1 MTGRPSCWCGNSEL
15 VPFSPGYFRC
25 ARCETLVWGKMPGP
39 EIARVVDE
47 GTEFYGRDYWFSHQE
62 RDLGFPN
69 IFVRARTDLAER
81 CLYWLRT
88 VLRYKLP
95 PGQALELGSGP
106 GAFVAMLR
114 WAGFD
119 ATGLEISPWVVRF
132 IRETFQIPVLLGPVE
147 DQQIEPA
154 SLDVIALMDVL
165 EHFRDP
171 AGTMRHCLGLL
182 KPDGILLIQT
192 PCYPEARTYDEMVA
206 QRDRFVEN
214 LKPTDHLH
222 LFSRRSICDFF
233 RRLGVDYV
241 AFEPGLFEYDMFVV
255 VSRVSPVIFGA
266 AEIDAALSARPAGRM
281 IQALLDLDAAGSDLR
296 RRNAESEADRA
307 ARLAQV
313 EELTGQLRESDADRA
328 TRHVQV
334 EELTAQLRESEA
346 DRAARLAQV
355 QELTAQLRESEA
367 DRATRHAQV
376 KELTAQLRESERDR
390 AARLGQMKE
399 PTAQLRESEADRAAR
414 LVQVEE
420 LTAQLRELEAVHLE
434 DVRKLTALLRES
446 DADRAA
452 RLEQIHELSRL
463 LRESETDRAARFD
476 VIQNLQARIDEIERT
491 WAWRL
496 YRTLPSSLTG
506 RKPAE

>member
-1 MTGRPSCWCGNSEL
+1 
-15 VPFSPGYFRC
+15 
-25 ARCETLVWGKMPGP
+25 
-39 EIARVVDE
+39 
-47 GTEFYGRDYWFSHQE
+47 
-62 RDLGFPN
+62 
-69 IFVRARTDLAER
+69 
-81 CLYWLRT
+81 
-88 VLRYKLP
+88 LRYKLP
-95 PGQALELGSGP
+95 PGRALELGSGP

-171 AGTMRHCLGLL
+171 VGTMRHCLGLL

-233 RRLGVDYV
+233 RRLGADYM

-255 VSRVSPVIFGA
+255 VSRVSLVIFGP

-313 EELTGQLRESDADRA
+313 EELT
-328 TRHVQV
+328 
-334 EELTAQLRESEA
+334 AQLRESEA

-355 QELTAQLRESEA
+355 
-367 DRATRHAQV
+367 
-376 KELTAQLRESERDR
+376 
-390 AARLGQMKE
+390 
-399 PTAQLRESEADRAAR
+399 
-414 LVQVEE
+414 EE
-420 LTAQLRELEAVHLE
+420 
-434 DVRKLTALLRES
+434 LTALLRES

-476 VIQNLQARIDEIERT
+476 VIQNLQARIAEIERT

-496 YRTLPSSLTG
+496 YSTLPSSLTG

>member
-1 MTGRPSCWCGNSEL
+1 
-15 VPFSPGYFRC
+15 
-25 ARCETLVWGKMPGP
+25 MPGP

-69 IFVRARTDLAER
+69 IFARARNDLAER

-171 AGTMRHCLGLL
+171 VGTMRHCLGLL

-255 VSRVSPVIFGA
+255 VSRVPPVIFGP
-266 AEIDAALSARPAGRM
+266 AEIDAALSARPTGRM

-313 EELTGQLRESDADRA
+313 EELT
-328 TRHVQV
+328 
-334 EELTAQLRESEA
+334 AQLRESEGA
-346 DRAARLAQV
+346 
-355 QELTAQLRESEA
+355 
-367 DRATRHAQV
+367 RATR
-376 KELTAQLRESERDR
+376 
-390 AARLGQMKE
+390 
-399 PTAQLRESEADRAAR
+399 
-414 LVQVEE
+414 
-420 LTAQLRELEAVHLE
+420 LE

-476 VIQNLQARIDEIERT
+476 VIQNLQARIAEIQRT